1 MRFREGRASVANS
14 WEKQLE
20 RWVAAELVDAPTAAR
35 IRAFE
40 TSQASSERLRWPV
53 LLALALGGVLLCA
66 GVLLFVA
73 AHWDELSPMSRF
85 SLVLLMVAAFPVAG
99 ALTAER
105 FPALSTTF
113 YAIGTVCTGA
123 GIFLAAQIFNL
134 QEHWPNGILLWALG
148 ALAGWFLLR
157 NWAQAML
164 LALLV
169 PAWLCGEWEVRTEG
183 MPISGRLIAEG
194 SLLLALTYLGARGG
208 LGATPARMGEQDS
221 PARRALA
228 WIGGILLL
236 PLAILAFLER
246 HENWWWTT
254 RQHPSSLLLATGWLI
269 AVGGPLALAALL
281 RQRAAWVNG
290 VATIWVLMIGTFTSV
305 NAANASDSL
314 FAYAWNTVG
323 IYFWAG
329 AGALAVVA
337 WGLQERRRERINLGV
352 AGFALTVLFFYFSN
366 VMDKLGR
373 SASLIGAGVLL
384 LLGGWILERTR
395 RGLIARL
402 ERSPA

>member
-1 MRFREGRASVANS
+1 VADS

-20 RWVAAELVDAPTAAR
+20 RWVAGGVVDAPTAAR

-40 TSQASSERLRWPV
+40 ASQAPGERLRWPV

-73 AHWDELSPMSRF
+73 AHWDELSPASRF
-85 SLVLLMVAAFPVAG
+85 SLVLFMVAAFPAAG

-183 MPISGRLIAEG
+183 MPISSRLIVEG
-194 SLLLALTYLGARGG
+194 TLLLAITYLSALG
-208 LGATPARMGEQDS
+208 GATNLSGSMPEQDS
-221 PARRALA
+221 PVRRALV

-236 PLAILAFLER
+236 PFAILAFVER
-246 HENWWWTT
+246 HENWWWWTN
-254 RQHPSSLLLATGWLI
+254 RRPASSLLLTMGWLI
-269 AVGGPLALAALL
+269 AIGGPLVLAVLL
-281 RQRAAWVNG
+281 RRRAAWVNAI
-290 VATIWVLMIGTFTSV
+290 VTIWVLMIGTFGR
-305 NAANASDSL
+305 AANGGSL
-314 FAYAWNTVG
+314 LAYAWNTLG

-329 AGALAVVA
+329 AGALALVA

-373 SASLIGAGVLL
+373 SASLIGAGVLF

-402 ERSPA
+402 ERSAA